1 MDLLKLFTDRSPNK
15 VFLSLFLG
23 ALAGFSYALLI
34 PVVLASLAD
43 VSGGEAPAGLKAH
56 FLSLEISNYR
66 FGVLF
71 CAICLLILF
80 CRATSQI
87 LLTRVA
93 LDATTDL
100 RVKTYRQIAAAP
112 IAELEKVGS
121 SKLLVAITTDVARI
135 ISGAISIP
143 NVLVS
148 IVTVTGMLSYLYLL
162 SSDVFAFVIKAIL
175 FGVVTYQVPM
185 LIGNK
190 YFARGRAEFD
200 MLQESIRGLI
210 YGAKELKLNKIK
222 RDRYFD
228 EFLAT
233 HEQSVLRNTKRANT
247 IVVSAANYGDL
258 LSFYVIG
265 VIAYIFV
272 SYHSIENVKLV
283 GAMMAL
289 IYIASPV
296 ALILNSLPQIIN
308 ARVSLRSVKKLF
320 DQIPVENVSEST
332 EPLPPWETVR
342 LAGITFHYRN
352 ENSEFALGPVDLEI
366 SKGDVTFIVGGN
378 GSGKSTLSKII
389 SLHYHPS
396 SGDVFFGDTKIDASS
411 MGRGRACI
419 AAIFTDYYLF
429 DRLLGSLDTVDQ
441 RIVESYLSKLG
452 IANKV
457 RITDGRFSTTSLSDG
472 QRKRLALL
480 VALIEDR
487 DIYLFDEWAADQDPS
502 FKEVFYHEVLPEL
515 KAKNKAVVVISHD
528 DRYFHVADK
537 LLVMEDGKLIRTEL
551 RQPDPLQW
559 RANEP
564 DVAV

>member
-66 FGVLF
+66 FGILF

-233 HEQSVLRNTKRANT
+233 HERSVLRNTKRANT

-272 SYHSIENVKLV
+272 SYHSIESVKLV

-320 DQIPVENVSEST
+320 DQIPVENVSESA

-342 LAGITFHYRN
+342 LAGVTFHYSN
-352 ENSEFALGPVDLEI
+352 EGSEFALGPIDLEI
-366 SKGDVTFIVGGN
+366 SKGEVTFIVGGN

-396 SGDVFFGDTKIDASS
+396 SGDIFFGDTKIDASS
-411 MGRGRACI
+411 MGQGRACM

-457 RITDGRFSTTSLSDG
+457 RITDGHFSTTSLSDG
-472 QRKRLALL
+472 QRKRVALL

-502 FKEVFYHEVLPEL
+502 FKEVFYHQVLPEL
-515 KAKNKAVVVISHD
+515 KAKNKVVVVISHD

-551 RQPDPLQW
+551 KQPDPLQW
-559 RANEP
+559 RANESG
-564 DVAV
+564 VAV